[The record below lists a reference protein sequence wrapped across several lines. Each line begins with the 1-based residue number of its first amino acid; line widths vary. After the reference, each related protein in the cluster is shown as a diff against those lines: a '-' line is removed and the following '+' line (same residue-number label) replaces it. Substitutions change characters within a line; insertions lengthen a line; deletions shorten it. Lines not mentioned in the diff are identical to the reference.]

1 MTATLIAILSLIV
14 LGIPTAIAI
23 DRRARG
29 PLLVGT
35 AFLYGSGTMY
45 LVLLTLSI
53 VHIRWTLLSVT
64 IASLIVFCGV
74 AFIAGRTA
82 GEWGV
87 GRRVWEYFLPFSHTP
102 RPTPHPPLSTGD
114 ATDAHPNTKP
124 HLLDLFTLF
133 TIACYALYATL
144 APVWEWDFWA
154 IWGLK
159 ARTFLEIGGVDW
171 RFLESPWNTFA
182 HTDYPLLV
190 PLNYD
195 FVALLNGGW
204 SDRWL
209 GLLTVAWAVALA
221 LVARS
226 LAARETTPFFAS
238 LLTLAVATIGFSRF
252 VGLAEGALIAFGGAG
267 VLFIRAGLLH
277 DDNAAWRHGAL
288 MLGFAANCKN
298 EGLALLVAVTI
309 AVTAASWS
317 PARVRKL
324 IPAYALAAP
333 WLILRAAH
341 TLPTDIAG
349 GSAVSRLIARL
360 PHTHQILMFLAEQLY
375 KPWFWV
381 AILAGVLIAPAAARR
396 KERFVF
402 LATAVQVLFYL
413 GAYLASPNNLSWHVR
428 SSWSRLTAQIA
439 VPIAFAVFLMLAN
452 SLRRGQDAPHAEA
465 RSEQ

>member
-1 MTATLIAILSLIV
+1 MTATLVSILSLVV
-14 LGIPTAIAI
+14 LGVPIAMAI

-53 VHIRWTLLSVT
+53 VHVRWTLLGVT
-64 IASLIVFCGV
+64 IVSLIIFCV
-74 AFIAGRTA
+74 AALIA
-82 GEWGV
+82 
-87 GRRVWEYFLPFSHTP
+87 RRPA
-102 RPTPHPPLSTGD
+102 RD
-114 ATDAHPNTKP
+114 AANAHPNTKP
-124 HLLDLFTLF
+124 HLLDLLTIF
-133 TIACYALYATL
+133 TIVCYALYATL
-144 APVWEWDFWA
+144 AAVWEWDFWA

-159 ARTFLEIGGVDW
+159 ARTFLEIGGIDW
-171 RFLESPWNTFA
+171 HFLESRWNTFA

-209 GLLTVAWAVALA
+209 GLLGVVWAVALA

-238 LLTLAVATIGFSRF
+238 LITLVVAALGFSRF

-267 VLFIRAGLLH
+267 VLFIRAALR
-277 DDNAAWRHGAL
+277 DDDDTAWRHGAL

-298 EGLALLVAVTI
+298 EGLALLIAVTI
-309 AVTAASWS
+309 AVVGTSWS
-317 PARVRKL
+317 RAVARLRKL
-324 IPAYALAAP
+324 TPAYVLAAP

-349 GSAVSRLIARL
+349 GSAASRLLARL
-360 PHTHQILMFLAEQLY
+360 PHAHQILMFLAEQLY

-381 AILAGVLIAPAAARR
+381 AILTGILIAPAAARR
-396 KERFVF
+396 NERFVV
-402 LATAVQVLFYL
+402 LVTAVQFLFYL
-413 GAYLASPNNLSWHVR
+413 GAYLASPNNLSWHVK
-428 SSWSRLTAQIA
+428 SSWSRLTGQIA
-439 VPIAFAVFLMLAN
+439 VPITFAVFLMLAN
-452 SLRRGQDAPHAEA
+452 SLRRSQDAPHAEA
-465 RSEQ
+465 RSDE